1 MYNVTVNTNLI
12 KSDGGIRPYEDQ
24 QPIKLGAKSYGY
36 TDR

>member
-12 KSDGGIRPYEDQ
+12 KSDGGIRPCEVQ

-36 TDR
+36 TER